1 MDVETQEH
9 GHSYFKMN
17 NLNDF
22 VREHAKCDRV
32 NCPQYE
38 NRLRCYSALF
48 EKCPLYYPERTD
60 VLEVENEN

>member
-1 MDVETQEH
+1 MKNLERET
-9 GHSYFKMN
+9 
-17 NLNDF
+17 
-22 VREHAKCDRV
+22 EHAKCDKV